1 MIQATAG
8 RLNKQIAYGIGIA
21 EATVKVHRSNLTK
34 DGDHSGSADGGQ
46 AGWPGNR
53 RAPVKAIV
61 LPHGDGDW
69 CQDVTP
75 FAGFASKLWLSTTNQ
90 ERSLHYARL
99 MERGAQVG
107 DLAARAI
114 AAAQ

>member
-1 MIQATAG
+1 M
-8 RLNKQIAYGIGIA
+8 N
-21 EATVKVHRSNLTK
+21 VSNL
-34 DGDHSGSADGGQ
+34 
-46 AGWPGNR
+46 
-53 RAPVKAIV
+53 

-69 CQDVTP
+69 CQDV

-90 ERSLHYARL
+90 KRSLHYARL

-107 DLAARAI
+107 DLASRAI